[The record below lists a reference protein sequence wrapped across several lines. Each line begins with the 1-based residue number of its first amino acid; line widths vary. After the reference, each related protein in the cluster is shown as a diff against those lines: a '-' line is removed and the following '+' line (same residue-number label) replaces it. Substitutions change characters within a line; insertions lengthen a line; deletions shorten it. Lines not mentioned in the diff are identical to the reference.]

1 MNIDIKW
8 IVGVL
13 GAIIIGLTSWVLIS
27 VVELKQSTGMIKGEL
42 FQVDKNIGRI
52 YNYINESK

>member
-1 MNIDIKW
+1 MDYRC
-8 IVGVL
+8 L
-13 GAIIIGLTSWVLIS
+13 RAIIIGLTSWVLIS
-27 VVELKQSTGMIKGEL
+27 VVELKQSTGTIKGEL